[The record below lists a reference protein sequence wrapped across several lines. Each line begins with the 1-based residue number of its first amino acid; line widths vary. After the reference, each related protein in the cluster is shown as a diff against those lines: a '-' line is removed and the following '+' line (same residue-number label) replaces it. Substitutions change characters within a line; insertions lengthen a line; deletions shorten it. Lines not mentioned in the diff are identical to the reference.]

1 MENTAKSLSGLK
13 KEDFQKVIQGKQT
26 DLYFL
31 RNSSGMEVAVT
42 NYGGSLVAIM
52 VPDRNGNYANVI
64 QGHDNIDDCIS
75 SPEPFLSTLVGRYGN
90 RIAMV
95 NSHSMVRN
103 IALLS
108 TMVLTTCTV
117 ALPVSTPAYGTQS
130 ESTTTP
136 SCYATCQ
143 HTTKK
148 ASQVNC
154 L

>member
-1 MENTAKSLSGLK
+1 MENTAQSLSGLK
-13 KEDFQKVIQGKQT
+13 KEDFQKEIQGKKV

-31 RNSSGMEVAVT
+31 HNSNGMEVAVT

-90 RIAMV
+90 RICHGKFTLNGKEYSLAI
-95 NSHSMVRN
+95 NN
-103 IALLS
+103 
-108 TMVLTTCTV
+108 VLTTCTV
-117 ALPVSTPAYGTQS
+117 ALLVSTLAYGTQS
-130 ESTTTP
+130 KSTTTHLC
-136 SCYATCQ
+136 SATFLL
-143 HTTKK
+143 TTKK
-148 ASQVNC
+148 ASLVNC